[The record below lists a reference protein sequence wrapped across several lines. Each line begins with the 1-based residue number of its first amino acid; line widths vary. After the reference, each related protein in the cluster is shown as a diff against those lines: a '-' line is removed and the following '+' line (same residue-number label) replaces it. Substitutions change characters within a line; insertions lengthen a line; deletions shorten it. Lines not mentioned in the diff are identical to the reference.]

1 MKEMEKENEI
11 EIQESPLRPIFCLK
25 RKVDMKPFDEIYDCF
40 ILDFDPGEPLH
51 SISNLSL
58 STDDEL
64 SIVAERGQ
72 VACRDYPHPRHLC
85 LKYPFEK
92 TPHEN
97 YCHLCYCYACD
108 TVAPCL
114 YWTDPKS
121 AHCNATEQIDAWKS
135 ERKLRKIESPIHN

>member
-97 YCHLCYCYACD
+97 YCHLLHLAC
-108 TVAPCL
+108 TG
-114 YWTDPKS
+114 
-121 AHCNATEQIDAWKS
+121 QILNQHIVMPQSKLMLGS
-135 ERKLRKIESPIHN
+135 RKES